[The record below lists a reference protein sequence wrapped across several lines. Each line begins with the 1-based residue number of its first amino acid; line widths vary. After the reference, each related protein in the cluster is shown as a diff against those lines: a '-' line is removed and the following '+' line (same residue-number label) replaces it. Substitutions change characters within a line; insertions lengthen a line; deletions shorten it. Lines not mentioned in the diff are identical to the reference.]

1 MVFPQWSQGVF
12 LLERGTMVIPF
23 CTTSLVFT
31 EMVVIIGILM
41 CNVQYYGEYYGGTV
55 MESNRSL
62 RFTLVSLV
70 R

>member
-23 CTTSLVFT
+23 CATSLVFT

-41 CNVQYYGEYYGGTV
+41 CNAQYYGEYYGGTV
-55 MESNRSL
+55 MESNRSP

>member
-1 MVFPQWSQGVF
+1 MVFSQWSQGVF

-23 CTTSLVFT
+23 CATLLVFT

-41 CNVQYYGEYYGGTV
+41 CNVQYDGEYYGGTA
-55 MESNRSL
+55 MESNRSP